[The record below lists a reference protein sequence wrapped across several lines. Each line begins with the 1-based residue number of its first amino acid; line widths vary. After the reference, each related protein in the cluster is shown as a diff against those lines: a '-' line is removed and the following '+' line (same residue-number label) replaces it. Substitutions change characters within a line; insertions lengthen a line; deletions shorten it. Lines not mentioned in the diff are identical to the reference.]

1 MIMGLKPKVIFFLGF
16 AAVAL
21 PSVGFLLASY
31 FTLEQTVDLI
41 HANQSRETLNYLRNL
56 STEPNNADTLRE
68 TIRAYLDYDTLNNR
82 QGRANSALA
91 SRTWL
96 RFMSMGFGAVLAFA
110 GAVFVLAKIET
121 KVNSTLGAEEQ
132 RIGMGISVRSTS
144 PGVIMVLFGALLIAA
159 PLFAKQDITT
169 WDSAPPTSSQQDQYQ
184 QVHDRVPP
192 EVAERLRQEK

>member
-1 MIMGLKPKVIFFLGF
+1 MIMGIKPRVVFFLGF
-16 AAVAL
+16 AAVAI

-41 HANQSRETLNYLRNL
+41 HANQSRETLNYLRSL

-96 RFMSMGFGAVLAFA
+96 RFMSMGFGAVLAFV

-121 KVNSTLGAEEQ
+121 RVDSTLGAEEQ
-132 RIGMGISVRSTS
+132 SIGMGISVRSTS
-144 PGVIMVLFGALLIAA
+144 PGIIMVLIGALLIAA
-159 PLFAKQDITT
+159 PLFARQKITT
-169 WDSAPPTSSQQDQYQ
+169 WDSIPPSPSEVAKPKQL
-184 QVHDRVPP
+184 HNRVSP
-192 EVAERLRQEK
+192 EVKERLRQIQ